1 MSNSNLIVLGITGC
15 IAAYKSVELLRLLQ
29 KSGFEVQVVLTEHA
43 KEFITPLTLSSL
55 SQKPVITKMFD
66 SDKQINCRETIKI
79 DHIDIAQNATG
90 LIIAPVTANCLA
102 KFANGIADD
111 FLSTLFLAS
120 SAPTIMAPAMN
131 VQMWNNPIVQEN
143 VSKLCSVGVIF
154 IDPEE
159 GYLAE
164 GIEGQGRMANLE
176 TILSTTVKTIN
187 GSIQDLTEE
196 TILVTAGP
204 TCEDIDPVRFLTNRS
219 SGKMGYAI
227 ATAAQERGAKTIL
240 VSGPTNLPIPPKV
253 RFFRVR
259 SAEEMGCTVLQHFPD
274 STILIKAAAVG
285 DFKLEKIAE
294 HKIKKNKFSHNITLV
309 PTIDILSEL
318 IKHKQQ
324 QILVGFAAETKK
336 ALEIGRQKMKD
347 KELDMIVI
355 NDITQQ
361 GAGFDSDTNVVTII
375 SKSGKELSVGQSS
388 KAKIAHTILD
398 QIITLKAETCK
409 K

>member
-1 MSNSNLIVLGITGC
+1 
-15 IAAYKSVELLRLLQ
+15 
-29 KSGFEVQVVLTEHA
+29 
-43 KEFITPLTLSSL
+43 
-55 SQKPVITKMFD
+55 
-66 SDKQINCRETIKI
+66 
-79 DHIDIAQNATG
+79 
-90 LIIAPVTANCLA
+90 
-102 KFANGIADD
+102 
-111 FLSTLFLAS
+111 
-120 SAPTIMAPAMN
+120 MN

>member
-1 MSNSNLIVLGITGC
+1 MANPNLIVLGITGC

-43 KEFITPLTLSSL
+43 KKFVTPLTLASL

-66 SDKQINCRETIKI
+66 ADKPINFRETIKI
-79 DHIDIAQNATG
+79 DHIDIAQNAAG
-90 LIIAPVTANCLA
+90 LIIAPATANCLA

-131 VQMWNNPIVQEN
+131 VQMWNNSIVQEN
-143 VSKLCSVGVIF
+143 VSKLRSLGVKF

-164 GIEGQGRMANLE
+164 GIEGQGRMASLE
-176 TILSTTVKTIN
+176 IILNTTVKAIN
-187 GSIQDLTEE
+187 GDIQDLTEE

-204 TCEDIDPVRFLTNRS
+204 TCEDLDPVRFLTNRS

-253 RFFRVR
+253 RFFQVR
-259 SAEEMGCTVLQHFPD
+259 SAEEMGCAVLQHFPD

-285 DFKLEKIAE
+285 DFRLEKIATQ
-294 HKIKKNKFSHNITLV
+294 KIKKKKFSHNITLV

-318 IKHKQQ
+318 TKCKQQ
-324 QILVGFAAETKK
+324 QILVGFAAETEK
-336 ALEIGRQKMKD
+336 AHEIGLQKMNNKG
-347 KELDMIVI
+347 LDMIVI
-355 NDITQQ
+355 NDVTQQ

-375 SKSGKELSVGQSS
+375 NRSGKEISVGQNS

-398 QIITLKAETCK
+398 QIITLKAETHEN
-409 K
+409 